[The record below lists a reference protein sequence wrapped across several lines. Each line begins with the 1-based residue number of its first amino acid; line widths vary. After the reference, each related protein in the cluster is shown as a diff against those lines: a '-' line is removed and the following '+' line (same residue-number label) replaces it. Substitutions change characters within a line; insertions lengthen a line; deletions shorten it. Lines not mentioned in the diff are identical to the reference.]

1 MMSPFHPPHLPPT
14 ACLQIFS
21 ALNPLS
27 RRLCMILVLIN
38 INAEHYIT
46 KSQPSYSQNRY
57 ICRRFIFVIIILVIM
72 AVSPQNQPYQS
83 PIPEEITL
91 MAFAPNNGTSPVSDT
106 LCQELKE
113 CGSNSAAVETTQL
126 NAGST
131 ITNCKNHGI
140 KPFLHV
146 AGMEDSVATCKP
158 YVDRY
163 KIAAGLGG
171 WMLKSGV
178 TQTQASAGSSLSKAA
193 GL

>member
-1 MMSPFHPPHLPPT
+1 M
-14 ACLQIFS
+14 
-21 ALNPLS
+21 
-27 RRLCMILVLIN
+27 LIN
-38 INAEHYIT
+38 INTELYFT

-57 ICRRFIFVIIILVIM
+57 ICGRLIFVIIILVIM
-72 AVSPQNQPYQS
+72 AVTPQNRPYQS
-83 PIPEEITL
+83 PTLGEITL

-106 LCQELKE
+106 LCQELKD
-113 CGSNSAAVETTQL
+113 CGFNSAAVETTQL

-158 YVDRY
+158 YVNLY
-163 KIAAGLGG
+163 KKAIGLGG

-178 TQTQASAGSSLSKAA
+178 TQGQASAGSGLSKGVGFIRANDKSKRERRDHSLSSPHLHERLIY
-193 GL
+193 G